1 MPINLSQIKAIDVHV
16 HAEVS
21 CHDPEDPVMGQFF
34 DAASAYFKAPRER
47 PKMPEIVELY
57 REQQIAFC
65 MFTVDAECGMG
76 AKRVSNYEIAEFAG
90 QHSDI
95 CIPFAS
101 IDPHKGKFGA
111 REARDLVENYGVRG
125 FKFHNI
131 AQNVSPSD
139 RVGYPIYEVI
149 DHYELPAIFH
159 TGHSGMGTGMRG
171 GGGMRLKFGQPILV
185 DDVAVDFPDM
195 KIILAHPSWP
205 WVDESLSMA
214 LHKDNVFIDLSGW
227 SPKYFAPQIIQYAN
241 TQLKKKMLF
250 GSDFP
255 LIHPQKWLDAARQV
269 GFKDEVLPGIM
280 KDNAARL
287 LGLT

>member
-1 MPINLSQIKAIDVHV
+1 MPINVETIRAIDVHV

-34 DAASAYFKAPRER
+34 DAASAYFKASRER
-47 PKMPEIVELY
+47 PKMPEIAQLY
-57 REQQIAFC
+57 REQNIAFC
-65 MFTVDAECGMG
+65 LFTVDAESGMG
-76 AKRVSNYEIAEFAG
+76 AKRVSNYEVAEFAAKND
-90 QHSDI
+90 DI

-101 IDPHKGKFGA
+101 IDPRKGKYGA
-111 REARDLVENYGVRG
+111 REARDLIENYGVRG
-125 FKFHNI
+125 FKFHGI
-131 AQNVSPSD
+131 AQDCHPAD
-139 RVGYPIYEVI
+139 PVGYPIYEVI
-149 DHYELPAIFH
+149 AEHKLPAIFH

-171 GGGMRLKFGQPILV
+171 GGGMRLKYGQPILI

-227 SPKYFAPQIIQYAN
+227 SPRYFAPQIIRYAN
-241 TQLKKKMLF
+241 TQLRHKMMF

-255 LIHPQKWLDAARQV
+255 LIHPQKWIEAALEV
-269 GFKDEVLPGIM
+269 GFREEILPAIM
-280 KDNAARL
+280 KDNAVRV
-287 LGLT
+287 LGLA

>member
-1 MPINLSQIKAIDVHV
+1 MDLTKLKAIDVHV

-21 CHDPEDPVMGQFF
+21 CHDPEDPVMAGFF

-47 PKMPEIVELY
+47 PKIPEIIELY
-57 REQQIAFC
+57 REAQIGFC
-65 MFTVDAECGMG
+65 LFTVDAESGMG
-76 AKRVSNYEIAEFAG
+76 AKRVSNYEIAEYAAKND
-90 QHSDI
+90 DI
-95 CIPFAS
+95 VIPFAS
-101 IDPHKGKFGA
+101 IDPHKGKLGA
-111 REARDLVENYGVRG
+111 REARDLIENAGVKG
-125 FKFHNI
+125 FKFHHI
-131 AQNVSPSD
+131 AMNCHPAD
-139 RVGYPIYEVI
+139 PMGYPIYEVI
-149 DHYELPAIFH
+149 NHYKLPVIFH

-171 GGGMRLKFGQPILV
+171 GGGMRLKYGEPMLV

-227 SPKYFAPQIIQYAN
+227 SPRYFQPQIIRYAN
-241 TQLKKKMLF
+241 TQLKHKMLF

-255 LIHPQKWLDAARQV
+255 LIHPLKWLEAAKDV
-269 GFKDEVLPGIM
+269 GFKDEVLPLIL
-280 KDNAARL
+280 KDNAARV